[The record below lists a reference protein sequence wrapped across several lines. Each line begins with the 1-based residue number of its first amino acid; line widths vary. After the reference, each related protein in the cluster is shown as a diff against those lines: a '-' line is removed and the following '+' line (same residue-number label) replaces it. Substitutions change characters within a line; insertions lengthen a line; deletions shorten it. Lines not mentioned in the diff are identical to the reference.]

1 MVIKRLPKVL
11 ILAGGGGHTGYA
23 RILAE
28 ELAGK
33 ARLSFLAPDDEPIS
47 IQRLIPFGDVA
58 TIVKPRH
65 PKTPL
70 WRFLLRFIKSFYQ
83 SIEKVTDANVV
94 ISTGSNFCVPPA
106 IVAWI
111 KGIPIINLESRVK
124 LTKPSGTAKFIGRI
138 ATINA
143 LQWEEQKEF
152 HQGVVYGPL
161 LPKRLV
167 EPWDGGYCLITGGT
181 YGYVELFEAAASTD
195 LRNIVLQTGKIDP
208 DRYIQLHPE
217 WRVITFTDKFYE
229 LIAGAQVVVTPP
241 GGTPIEAIAYGK
253 NIVIASYPEWTKAA
267 DRDETIV
274 FAKKLNAIL
283 LENIGPKTL
292 KEAIDS
298 ARKKEPIKLEDGTKK
313 LCNAILTLAIE
324 NSETHLVTDV

>member
-47 IQRLIPFGDVA
+47 VQRLRPFGDVA

-70 WRFLLRFIKSFYQ
+70 WRYFLRFIKSLYQ

-106 IVAWI
+106 VVAWI

-143 LQWEEQKEF
+143 LQWEEQKAF

-181 YGYVELFEAAASTD
+181 YGYFELFEAAASTD

-208 DRYIQLHPE
+208 DKYIQS
-217 WRVITFTDKFYE
+217 
-229 LIAGAQVVVTPP
+229 GA
-241 GGTPIEAIAYGK
+241 
-253 NIVIASYPEWTKAA
+253 
-267 DRDETIV
+267 
-274 FAKKLNAIL
+274 
-283 LENIGPKTL
+283 
-292 KEAIDS
+292 
-298 ARKKEPIKLEDGTKK
+298 
-313 LCNAILTLAIE
+313 
-324 NSETHLVTDV
+324 